1 MRSNLGFKIWDYQC
15 ESFRR
20 LGHPNVPRLF
30 KFELTYPSNF
40 LESEDDSSVEKSEKV
55 HYTLRARARRHVWK
69 HFVEN
74 CHPTNLSF
82 KSKFCLGLWR
92 WVRGSQ
98 YPAILPRWKSEN
110 QRDTKNSIKKAG
122 KSRNSKAERQGR
134 EREGMTTSIAE
145 VCCPETNTKY
155 LKIGRAITLARYALS
170 FGLLVYWL
178 LQVSPD
184 YLVSLFVCFFVCSFV
199 DRPLHRTRPRRSEC
213 SWMVLTTDRLT
224 WRCVALFY

>member
-40 LESEDDSSVEKSEKV
+40 LESEDDSFVEKSEKV

-145 VCCPETNTKY
+145 FAVLKPIPNTWRLAEPLLWHDMRSVSGFSCTDCCKFPRTI
-155 LKIGRAITLARYALS
+155 LFLCL
-170 FGLLVYWL
+170 F
-178 LQVSPD
+178 
-184 YLVSLFVCFFVCSFV
+184 VSLFVRLLTDHYTAHAQEDENVHEWCSQ
-199 DRPLHRTRPRRSEC
+199 RIE
-213 SWMVLTTDRLT
+213 
-224 WRCVALFY
+224 